1 MVTPRGTAPG
11 GSQAGPWLYGDI
23 LIERVLDFDGPGLDP
38 FVLLPDLTPEILERH
53 RHWLEPGLLDRA
65 TGRLMS
71 SFHSFIVRTPR
82 SITVVDTCGGNDK
95 HRPNRPRYHMSRN
108 PYLERL
114 AAIGVRPEDVDF
126 VLCTHMHGDH
136 VGWNTR
142 LVEGKWVPTF
152 PKAKYLVSRVEW
164 NYWVDAANRRAYN
177 EDLYFEDSILPVI
190 ESGQI
195 VLIDDGHEVDAGVR
209 VEASP
214 GHTPGHLCVRI
225 TRGAQEAVMSGDL
238 MHNALQI
245 AEPSLN
251 SCFCVDGEQSRRMR
265 KAFLER
271 CFESGSLVMPAHFPA
286 PTAGRVV
293 RGAAGYFGF
302 AFEGSFDAS
311 RPNDNRR
318 VK

>member
-1 MVTPRGTAPG
+1 MVKHDPAAGA
-11 GSQAGPWLYGDI
+11 GSQAGPWLYGEI
-23 LIERVLDFDGPGLDP
+23 AIERVLDFDGPGLDP
-38 FVLLPDLTPEILERH
+38 FVLLPDLTQDILDRH
-53 RHWLEPGLLDRA
+53 RHWLEPGLLDKA
-65 TGRLMS
+65 TGRLVS

-82 SITVVDTCGGNDK
+82 TITVVDTCGGNDK
-95 HRPNRPRYHMSRN
+95 HRPNRPRYHMARN

-114 AAIGVRPEDVDF
+114 AATGVRPEDVDF

-152 PKAKYLVSRVEW
+152 PKARYLISRIEW

-177 EDLYFEDSILPVI
+177 EDLYFEDSILPVL

-195 VLIDDGHEVDAGVR
+195 VLIDDGYAVDKGVT
-209 VEASP
+209 VEATP

-225 TRGAQEAVMSGDL
+225 ACGAQQAVMSGDL

-251 SCFCVDGEQSRRMR
+251 SCFCVNSEQARRMR
-265 KAFLER
+265 RQFLER
-271 CFESGSLVMPAHFPA
+271 CLDAGTLVMPAHFPA

-293 RGAAGYFGF
+293 QGGAGTLGF
-302 AFEGSFDAS
+302 AFEKTFDAS
-311 RPNDNRR
+311 RPGENRR